1 MSLADLYSALA
12 DPTRLRVLELLHDKA
27 RPVHELAAAFDIS
40 RPAISRH
47 LRVLKEAGLVQEVK
61 QGRENLYSF
70 QRDELKPGIAWLN
83 EHQKKPGRGK
93 KAAAV
98 EVAVVVEVPT
108 AVDLP
113 PVLAEPI
120 IVPEPMPAPQ
130 PIAAASEPVPEPV
143 AAAAADAGAADPE
156 PIIIAKPKAPAKP
169 RLAKPRVEA
178 EPVVPPPPKQTP
190 QLSFFDL

>member
-12 DPTRLRVLELLHDKA
+12 DSTRLRVLELLHDKA

-70 QRDELKPGIAWLN
+70 QRAELKPGISWLN
-83 EHQKKPGRGK
+83 EHQKKPGRVK
-93 KAAAV
+93 KSAV
-98 EVAVVVEVPT
+98 EAVVVAEAPV
-108 AVDLP
+108 AVEIEP
-113 PVLAEPI
+113 MLAEPI
-120 IVPEPMPAPQ
+120 V
-130 PIAAASEPVPEPV
+130 VPEPV
-143 AAAAADAGAADPE
+143 AEAPVPAPEPVLVAARPAPEPLVAPEPAAE
-156 PIIIAKPKAPAKP
+156 PIIIAKPKAAPRPRVAKP
-169 RLAKPRVEA
+169 KAEV
-178 EPVVPPPPKQTP
+178 EPVAPPLPKQTP